1 MTNNNIV
8 RELKLHSP
16 AGVEPA
22 VFTWPNIEQQV
33 KKSNYLFLIFLFN
46 FYLRLQ
52 KKTVLLSVV
61 MKLLKQYV

>member
-1 MTNNNIV
+1 MKPCINCRNTIFFLLDDMTNNNTI

-33 KKSNYLFLIFLFN
+33 HYLNIL
-46 FYLRLQ
+46 
-52 KKTVLLSVV
+52 
-61 MKLLKQYV
+61 

>member
-1 MTNNNIV
+1 MTNNNAV

-33 KKSNYLFLIFLFN
+33 NYFIYFSYFTI
-46 FYLRLQ
+46 YLNL
-52 KKTVLLSVV
+52 
-61 MKLLKQYV
+61 